1 MAKSRKKGTIIMNTT
16 TSTSKSAVRFTLNFF
31 DKTITGTKASF
42 NKANKGFG
50 PEYEELTSKMAAHPD
65 FKLVVKE
72 QKTKTTKAKK
82 TYEGMDYKFMEAYIA
97 TFEDASMVKE
107 YEAVKQMAED
117 CGTKAYPLTKKWFL
131 GKFSDMEGGFDM
143 EAAKKDISNFRI
155 PSWTPP
161 SAPSAFWTVLQGA
174 FQYQGV
180 WQSPADDGGSL
191 TGWRRTR
198 TWKFWR

>member
-155 PSWTPP
+155 AKAQASILEVV
-161 SAPSAFWTVLQGA
+161 SAAAAAEQTEA
-174 FQYQGV
+174 
-180 WQSPADDGGSL
+180 AA
-191 TGWRRTR
+191 
-198 TWKFWR
+198 